1 MANDAAKKRV
11 KANAAALAS
20 MRIFLAV
27 ANVSYAVSM
36 GVAAARQGPLTR
48 GLGLW
53 VAYLAV
59 EGSVYAFLSTS
70 AAPVYDA
77 QGGLVSGGTDLASPG
92 VIEYCRDI
100 LMVSSAAHT
109 LCALTAWGSL
119 LLLSVPLYAVSLAAS
134 ASAKRSS
141 NALAG
146 SGATA
151 DGGGA
156 EGAGG
161 PSMREGSRKAR
172 RASARR

>member
-27 ANVSYAVSM
+27 ANVAYAASM
-36 GVAAARQGPLTR
+36 GVAAARQAPLTR
-48 GLGLW
+48 GLVLW

-59 EGSVYAFLSTS
+59 EGGVFAFLSSS

-77 QGGLVSGGTDLASPG
+77 QGSLVSGGTDLTSPG

-100 LMVSSAAHT
+100 LMVASAAHT

-119 LLLSVPLYAVSLAAS
+119 LLLSVPLYAMSLAAS
-134 ASAKRSS
+134 TSAKRSS

-146 SGATA
+146 LGAA
-151 DGGGA
+151 VDGGGA
-156 EGAGG
+156 AGASGT
-161 PSMREGSRKAR
+161 SMREGSRKAR